1 MKQRWWYGWVCGAVL
16 ASSVHAD
23 YRQYPEAQAF
33 IERMVQE
40 HALPRAD
47 IEAVLMAAER
57 QQAILDAIARPAE
70 RTRPWHEYRRIFLT
84 EERIQQGVAF
94 AREQK
99 DALIRAEQV
108 HGVPPQY
115 ILAILGVETFYG
127 RYAGRYRVIDAL
139 TTLAFDYPPR
149 AAFFA
154 SELEHYLLLVRE
166 QGFDPL
172 ALQGSYAGAMGYGQF
187 ISSSYRHY
195 AVDFDGDGVA
205 DILGNPVDAIGSIAN
220 YFAQHGWRRGEK
232 VVVPAERI
240 SSNIDDAWGERLKPW
255 LPVAELANA
264 GLRSTVELN
273 DDHRVAPLK
282 LAGERGSEYWL
293 ALNNFYVISRYNH
306 SKMYAMAV
314 HQLAQAIEAAL

>member
-1 MKQRWWYGWVCGAVL
+1 MKRRWWYGWVCGAVL

-40 HALPRAD
+40 HALQRDD

-149 AAFFA
+149 SAFFT

-195 AVDFDGDGVA
+195 AVDFDGDGIA

-232 VVVPAERI
+232 VVVPAELI

-255 LPVAELANA
+255 LSVAELENE
-264 GLRSTVELN
+264 GLRSTVELS

-282 LAGERGSEYWL
+282 LAGEKDSEYWL